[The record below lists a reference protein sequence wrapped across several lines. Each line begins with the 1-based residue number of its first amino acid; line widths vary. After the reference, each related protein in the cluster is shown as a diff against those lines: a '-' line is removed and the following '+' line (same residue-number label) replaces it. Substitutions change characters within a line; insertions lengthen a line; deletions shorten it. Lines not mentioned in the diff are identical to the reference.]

1 MTTPTLTSFAAP
13 RGGAQGPSGSCAGPA
28 SASIALKP
36 NEDAR
41 YVLRLADTCLIW
53 SHRLAEWCGHAP
65 VLEEDIALA
74 NHALDL
80 LGQSRALLTHA
91 GRLEGQG
98 FDEDQLAYL
107 RDERDFINVTLAELP
122 NGATAG
128 GRGDFAFTVLRNFVL
143 SSWALLMWQHLAA
156 SRDAEL
162 AAIAGKAVK
171 EARYHREHAADWV
184 IRLGDGTEDSA
195 LRMQA
200 ALERLWPYTNELF
213 DSDAVDRAAA
223 DSGLGPAWATLR
235 EAWLADVQDVLA
247 QATLPMPPKSAYRSD
262 AKRGMHTE
270 HMGRLLAEMQVLQRN
285 HPGGRW

>member
-1 MTTPTLTSFAAP
+1 MTS
-13 RGGAQGPSGSCAGPA
+13 
-28 SASIALKP
+28 SIALKP
-36 NEDAR
+36 NADAQ

-53 SHRLAEWCGHAP
+53 SHRLSEWCGHAP

-80 LGQSRALLTHA
+80 LGQARALLTRA
-91 GRLEGQG
+91 GQLEGQG
-98 FDEDQLAYL
+98 QDRQYSEDQLAYL
-107 RDERDFINVTLAELP
+107 RDERDFVNVTLAELP
-122 NGATAG
+122 NGTN

-143 SSWALLMWQHLAA
+143 SSWALLMWQHLAS

-184 IRLGDGTEDSA
+184 IRLGDGTEESA

-200 ALERLWPYTNELF
+200 ALDRLWPYTNELF
-213 DSDAVDRAAA
+213 DSDEVDRAAA
-223 DSGLGPAWATLR
+223 ASGLGPDGASLR
-235 EAWLADVQDVLA
+235 EAWLADM
-247 QATLPMPPKSAYRSD
+247 QAVFAEARLPLPPKSAYRSE
-262 AKRGMHTE
+262 ARRGRHSE
-270 HMGRLLAEMQVLQRN
+270 HMGRLLAEMQVLQRS